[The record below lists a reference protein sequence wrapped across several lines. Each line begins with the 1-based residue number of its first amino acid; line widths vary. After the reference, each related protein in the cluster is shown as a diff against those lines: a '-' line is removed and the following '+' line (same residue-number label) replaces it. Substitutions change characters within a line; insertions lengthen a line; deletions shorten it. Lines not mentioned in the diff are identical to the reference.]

1 MLRSPHS
8 CAVAVTAA
16 LRTRRA
22 RGPPRRDTTYP
33 AVACSPAQLVRPS
46 LFPSPFPS
54 PAAVPQ
60 PVPQPGSPAQPLTK
74 IQDGRP
80 CSPAQLTVHPCPGSK
95 MAGPAAVQSPADCT
109 PSPRIQDGRPSCP
122 AAVQS
127 CHVAQPIAMP
137 VPSSIV
143 NTHSSTAQTRPL
155 ELCSKASRHLPAL
168 PFHLGAGLGHRLH
181 SGYVDLGWAIDFIRD
196 MSWCLLVGHKPMTPK

>member
-1 MLRSPHS
+1 MAGKGTPATTPTRGVWPRKKVFTALPPQLRCGCNCGSPDQGGTWAS
-8 CAVAVTAA
+8 TAGYNVS
-16 LRTRRA
+16 RC
-22 RGPPRRDTTYP
+22 G
-33 AVACSPAQLVRPS
+33 
-46 LFPSPFPS
+46 LFPSPAG
-54 PAAVPQ
+54 AAEPVPQ
-60 PVPQPGSPAQPLTK
+60 PVPQPGC
-74 IQDGRP
+74 
-80 CSPAQLTVHPCPGSK
+80 CSPAGS
-95 MAGPAAVQSPADCT
+95 PARFPSPAFDQDPRWPALFPSPADCT

-168 PFHLGAGLGHRLH
+168 PFT
-181 SGYVDLGWAIDFIRD
+181 SVLGWANDFIRD
-196 MSWCLLVGHKPMTPK
+196 IS